1 MAESVTFW
9 LDNKSSSGT
18 KVAQL
23 GRQTLVNY
31 RDRYYVVED
40 GAALKKAGRPLRY
53 SPSSLP
59 TLWKKALRGTAPS
72 IDATVPVESATPRK
86 SADSRRASVRK
97 ENKEESIMPEKQQ
110 VEVSPSVEPSTTPSV
125 KPKAVRKPA
134 GKPAAQALVSA
145 DCPYCSQRH
154 EIPIEKG
161 RSGRPFFQT
170 CSKCRTDFAVRFVQV
185 TLYQS
190 QVAGFK

>member
-9 LDNKSSSGT
+9 LDNKSSAGT
-18 KVAQL
+18 KVAQF
-23 GRQTLVNY
+23 GKQTLVNY

-40 GAALKKAGRPLRY
+40 GAALRKAGKPLRY

-59 TLWKKALRGTAPS
+59 TLWRRVLQGTAPS
-72 IDATVPVESATPRK
+72 IDTTAPGESVTPRK
-86 SADSRRASVRK
+86 SAVNRRAAARREK
-97 ENKEESIMPEKQQ
+97 KEESVMPEKQQ
-110 VEVSPSVEPSTTPSV
+110 VEVPSVEPSTAAPV
-125 KPKAVRKPA
+125 KPKTTRKPA
-134 GKPAAQALVSA
+134 GKPAAQALVAA
-145 DCPYCSQRH
+145 DCPYCSQKH

-161 RSGRPFFQT
+161 RSGKPFFQT
-170 CSKCRTDFAVRFVQV
+170 CSKCRNDFAVRFVQV